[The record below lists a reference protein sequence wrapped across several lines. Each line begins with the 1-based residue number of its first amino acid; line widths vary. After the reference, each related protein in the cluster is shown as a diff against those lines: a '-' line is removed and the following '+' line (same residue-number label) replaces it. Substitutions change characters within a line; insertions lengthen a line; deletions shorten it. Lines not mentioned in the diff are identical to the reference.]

1 MVHKALFT
9 IALRPPKPRGTIT
22 RGVPC
27 RVPGDLRSPRPCELH
42 QVQQI
47 EKQSLFRYFYSF
59 FFFFFF
65 LRLRT
70 KSLLRLSPDV
80 RTQSLVN
87 LLPRRSSQ
95 PSNGSR
101 PEPTTHPFLRR
112 REQLPDRKHDTFNL
126 GAIMHTRR
134 GDWGNESDRS
144 QHGVC
149 CSGSTAFP

>member
-1 MVHKALFT
+1 MVHKPLFT

-27 RVPGDLRSPRPCELH
+27 RVPGDLSCELH

-47 EKQSLFRYFYSF
+47 EKQSLFCYLYSFFFF

-70 KSLLRLSPDV
+70 KSLFRLNV

-112 REQLPDRKHDTFNL
+112 REQLPDRTHDTVNL
-126 GAIMHTRR
+126 GAMKHTRR
-134 GDWGNESDRS
+134 GDRGNESDRS